1 MIEATVVFAYLGI
14 VLYIGIFAFRRARG
28 TSEDYFLAS
37 RSIGTLVF
45 LLSLFGTNMTSFTI
59 LGASGKAYQEGIG
72 VYGLMASSSGLIIP
86 LTIFLAGTRIWSA
99 GKRFGHITPVQ
110 LFRDRWEAG
119 HIGTAIFGIQ
129 AVLLVPY
136 IIIGIMGGGTTLS
149 TISGGAVPEWLGG
162 AVVAL
167 VVMSYVFFGGMRGT
181 AWVNSFQ
188 TLLFLGFGL
197 IAFVVIV
204 QGMGGLNAAVER
216 IADMPADGQT
226 HLLTRERMP
235 FRYFFSYTFI
245 PLSAIAFPHICIFCL
260 TAKRLESFTR
270 TVILYPICIMAIWL
284 PCVSLGTLAAGDPA
298 IRSQVTSP
306 DAVDEVML
314 LLLRQYAPHWLAGI
328 LGAGIMA
335 AVMASDSQI
344 LALSTM
350 FTEDVFGYY
359 GGRKRFGERVQVLTG
374 RLFVVAVTVVAF
386 AIAMAT
392 TQKIFD
398 LAIKYA
404 FTGYAA
410 LSPIVFAALLWKR
423 STMWGALAS
432 VMVVFAG
439 LVATACLEEA
449 YPPPVPPAQPYPIGP
464 LGLLTRAP
472 GGIAVQGFLPVVPLV
487 VLSGLAMA
495 AGSLLTRPP
504 GRATVDRYFPPDQAP
519 QLTPSGGS
527 P

>member
-1 MIEATVVFAYLGI
+1 LIEASVVFAYLAV
-14 VLYIGIFAFRRARG
+14 VLYIGIFAFRKAKG

-59 LGASGKAYQEGIG
+59 LGASGKAYQDGIG

-86 LTIFLAGTRIWSA
+86 LTIFLVGTRIWSA
-99 GKRFGHITPVQ
+99 GKRFGHMTPVQ

-119 HIGTAIFGIQ
+119 HIGTAIFVIQ
-129 AVLLVPY
+129 AGLLVPY
-136 IIIGIMGGGTTLS
+136 VIIGIMGGGTTLS
-149 TISGGAVPEWLGG
+149 TISGGVVPEWLGG

-197 IAFVVIV
+197 IAFVVIS
-204 QGMGGLNAAVER
+204 QGMGGLGAAVER
-216 IADMPADGQT
+216 LLDAPPEGQT

-235 FRYFFSYTFI
+235 LRYFFSYTFI

-260 TAKRLESFTR
+260 TAKRLESFKR
-270 TVILYPICIMAIWL
+270 TVVLYPICIMAIWL
-284 PCVSLGTLAAGDPA
+284 PSVFLGTLAAGDPA
-298 IRSQVTSP
+298 IRSQVTTP

-314 LLLRQYAPHWLAGI
+314 LLLRQYAPHWLAGV

-359 GGRKRFGERVQVLTG
+359 GGRERFGERVQVMTG

-410 LSPIVFAALLWKR
+410 LSPLVVAALFWRR
-423 STMWGALAS
+423 STKWGALAS
-432 VMVVFAG
+432 VLVVSAG
-439 LVATACLEEA
+439 LVATACIEEA

-464 LGLLTRAP
+464 LGLLTRTP
-472 GGIAVQGFLPVVPLV
+472 GGVSIQGFLPVVPLV
-487 VLSGLAMA
+487 ILSGLAMTVA
-495 AGSLLTRPP
+495 SLLTRPP
-504 GRATVDRYFPPDQAP
+504 SRDTVERYFPTTRAP
-519 QLTPSGGS
+519 HPVRSGG
-527 P
+527 